1 MKRWGER
8 EWTATEGGR
17 SGSYHGRF
25 AGQGGGLAASQER
38 SWGAKGGAMG
48 GGGCMRLFRY
58 AIGPWYAFFFED
70 PSGHFV
76 LGLTWFDWQQ
86 EKILFV
92 PRSLQNSSWT
102 RRKKQARFCPR
113 LYRCKAT
120 ASSQLQC
127 CRQNIC
133 DLRERKIKGIESQT
147 AKMFDIK
154 QKARE
159 IGDESILAEFEEMF
173 SAGKFICFYISSLAV
188 CEVHCIR
195 CSEENRYYTCK
206 DIFIASLFLWVSCIF
221 SGQGIDA
228 RLARVRESTS
238 LEQYLHLG
246 GYIGATWNH
255 INVTTQLCRKQ
266 LLPKLSWRSPISA

>member
-1 MKRWGER
+1 MSPLIFWDGRTDISFEIYMLIGFSVVKAWCYWMLLIFLHILKRWGER

-58 AIGPWYAFFFED
+58 AIGPWYAVFFED

-102 RRKKQARFCPR
+102 RRKKAGTFLSETLPLQSP
-113 LYRCKAT
+113 T
-120 ASSQLQC
+120 SQLQC

-159 IGDESILAEFEEMF
+159 IGDESILTEFEEMLQRDGCIPKIHLPLHIF
-173 SAGKFICFYISSLAV
+173 TCCMWSSLHQMLRRKQV
-188 CEVHCIR
+188 L
-195 CSEENRYYTCK
+195 YM
-206 DIFIASLFLWVSCIF
+206 
-221 SGQGIDA
+221 Q
-228 RLARVRESTS
+228 
-238 LEQYLHLG
+238 
-246 GYIGATWNH
+246 GYIGY
-255 INVTTQLCRKQ
+255 I
-266 LLPKLSWRSPISA
+266 